1 VQDELLE
8 LITDIGLN
16 QHQARAIYESGYT
29 NVWLVSKAKPINI
42 MKALQK
48 TLVVKRQYSDNL
60 EEIFLKQSSFEHATL
75 AKSQAIV
82 NNAKALI
89 KQ

>member
-8 LITDIGLN
+8 LIAGIELD

-29 NVWLVSKAKPINI
+29 SVWLVSKAKPINI

-60 EEIFLKQSSFEHATL
+60 EEIFLK
-75 AKSQAIV
+75 
-82 NNAKALI
+82 
-89 KQ
+89 

>member
-1 VQDELLE
+1 MQDELLE
-8 LITDIGLN
+8 LIAGIELD

-29 NVWLVSKAKPINI
+29 SVWLVSKAKPINI

-75 AKSQAIV
+75 TKAQTIV
-82 NNAKALI
+82 NKAKALI